1 MKARTLKKS
10 RAFKKTID
18 DFKKGLSILYKDRL
32 KQVILYGSWARA
44 EATGKSD
51 IDLALVL
58 EGRLKTGREI
68 DRIMDIVAEINIKYG
83 VLLSIYPVS
92 VSDYRNIKSPL
103 LMNIRKEGVPV

>member
-1 MKARTLKKS
+1 MKTKTLKKN

-18 DFKKGLSILYKDRL
+18 DFKKELSVLYKDRL

-58 EGRLKTGREI
+58 QGTVKPGQEI
-68 DRIMDIVAEINIKYG
+68 DRIIDIVTEINFKYS
-83 VLLSIYPVS
+83 VLLSVYPVS
-92 VSDYRNIKSPL
+92 EHDYHNIKSPL